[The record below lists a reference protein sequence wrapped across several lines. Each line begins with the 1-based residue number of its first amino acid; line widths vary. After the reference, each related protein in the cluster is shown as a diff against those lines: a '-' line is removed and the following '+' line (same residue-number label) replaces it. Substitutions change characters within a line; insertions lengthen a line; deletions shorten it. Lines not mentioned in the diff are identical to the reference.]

1 MQMALFNSYLSLLP
15 FNRNFNHQFIPN
27 FKFQKCK
34 NEKNK
39 LQNFSIESVDHFINN
54 KNLTNLNQSNIPLKP
69 EYQTKKFDQKYSNFQ
84 KSKRNFYSK
93 IYQISEILYNNSYSF
108 LQTKGNDDRNYSN
121 NNLYVNP
128 LKTTQNFSKSNE
140 KEMKN
145 EIKESKTKLI
155 KTRIDTLLQ
164 KKICFMPNQ
173 KSNLYHPYEK
183 EREKVVDKN
192 ILIHKND
199 FSKKKEKN
207 DLNNLKYKK
216 IRLKEI
222 STNYSI
228 SSKNKLK
235 KKIFQK
241 WQNNFKIMKA
251 KMVQIL
257 LIECATKIQQFYRRY
272 LDQKRK
278 KFKDSVVYL
287 FHKLKAVYQGW
298 KVRKIM
304 NSSDIK
310 KEIVLII
317 KLSEQIK
324 NENGLNN

>member
-1 MQMALFNSYLSLLP
+1 
-15 FNRNFNHQFIPN
+15 
-27 FKFQKCK
+27 
-34 NEKNK
+34 
-39 LQNFSIESVDHFINN
+39 
-54 KNLTNLNQSNIPLKP
+54 
-69 EYQTKKFDQKYSNFQ
+69 
-84 KSKRNFYSK
+84 
-93 IYQISEILYNNSYSF
+93 
-108 LQTKGNDDRNYSN
+108 
-121 NNLYVNP
+121 
-128 LKTTQNFSKSNE
+128 
-140 KEMKN
+140 
-145 EIKESKTKLI
+145 
-155 KTRIDTLLQ
+155 
-164 KKICFMPNQ
+164 MPNQ